1 MGVNSA
7 RAEIEGDDPDTVGI
21 DESAKLT
28 NAGALSLS
36 AIGDH
41 TLTTTAEAGAG
52 GAVAISPAIALGV
65 GVNLTRALLP
75 DGEDLSTDGDL
86 TLSAMHTGST
96 ITRAEADAAG
106 EKAGFGVGFGL
117 TVAVDQALAEL
128 DRDVTSASGNAVIKA
143 HTLSDASTTANAS
156 ALGAKPPAAGSTG
169 PANADEQTSSQY
181 DFATGRP
188 ELSGTTL
195 PALPKNGTQTSGGSG
210 ISIGAALGV
219 NVAVASAEAEITQGT
234 TLEMQGASSTVTF
247 SAANDT
253 DAAANANASAVGK
266 GKLAPTAGPAAATPV
281 PPVTGGVSLT
291 FTDNGAQADSIA
303 RSSGN
308 WTTDGFTAGAT
319 ITVAGT
325 ISNNTATGTTN
336 TIASISTDGLTLTL
350 NAADALTNETASGE
364 ALAVKKSDDPTVAV
378 TGGQTISF
386 ADNAT
391 GGGDT
396 RDTITRS
403 TGSWLADRYKAG
415 DTVNVSGTTSNN
427 GRYRIAEITQ
437 DGRVLILAV
446 ADTLTGEE
454 HASGAVKVELVPF
467 GVMSGAPS
475 LNFFAAPGANPH
487 TIQRSA
493 GSWIED
499 GFTGGDVITVGGAAA
514 NNNTYTIKRVTAQ
527 TLFLADGYF
536 LSTASNVAGASVAVT
551 IRPETAA
558 TTGSPTLT
566 LTHADSAADT
576 ITRNNGHW
584 LDDGFAVGDTITVN
598 GTTVPNNSYTITAIS
613 TNGRIITLDDD
624 DVLGD
629 AMLGESQSVERKAPV
644 TTTAAGSSGIGAGVA
659 AAINTAVVTNRAA
672 VEGDVT
678 SHGLTVE
685 ALMDGRDDEAAGSH
699 KKHSLGAAAVAGASG
714 GDFGAAGS
722 FALNVGVTSSE
733 AYLGRGITVNAGDA
747 GNRGD
752 VTISAANISASTVL
766 ASALERD
773 VAKTKPAAA
782 GGTATATG
790 NSIGMGGSFA
800 LNVGVNTA
808 RAEIEGDDGDV
819 HGAKLTNAGAL
830 SLTAIGHHALSTTS
844 RAGAGGDFAISPTI
858 ALTVGVNQTTAELPY
873 TGDGL
878 DIGGGLTL
886 SATHSGSANTMA
898 QADAAGD
905 KAAFGAA
912 VGLTVEV
919 DRAIALMDRD
929 VTSRSGNVVIEAH
942 NQSESSATVKA
953 SATGAKPPTT
963 GATGG
968 AGAMEP
974 ATADAQANQQFSF
987 ATDRKE
993 VKNTGTTMP
1002 ALPSASDKDN
1012 GGADVAISAAL
1023 GVNVGVSEALAT
1035 ITEDTRLNALGGS
1048 VTVTS
1053 SNDTDAHSLADA
1065 AAVGKASSTKPW
1077 ETSTNISGG
1086 LTLTFADNAD
1096 ATGEGADTKDTITRS
1111 AGSWTADGFVVGD
1124 GITVTG
1130 TQNNNTTATGS
1141 YTASAISADGLTLT
1155 VAAADTL
1162 NNEEAS
1168 GTKLVV
1174 KKKVPDPAPSPLP
1187 AAVVTQGGPDIVFS
1201 DNGSRAGTITLSSGN
1216 WLTNGYKNGD
1226 TITVVGTN
1234 SANDGTYQVA
1244 DITRDGRVLIL
1255 TNGASLASAVTTF
1268 SGAAVK
1274 VERHHIGLLNG
1285 HPQLSFADKGT
1296 AAEPD
1301 TPDTITRQDGS
1312 WIVDGFTVG
1321 QTISV
1326 SGTENNNKKL
1336 SIAAISDD
1344 GKTLTL
1350 AASDQ
1355 LSDETPDLKTTKV
1368 ERVSKPKTTPF
1379 VLAAGETLNFT
1390 HNTNGPDTI
1399 SRSTGNWI
1407 EQQFAV
1413 GDRISVDG
1421 TNSNNSTYTVDRI
1434 QANGSTANA
1443 TLVLVATD
1451 TLTNE
1456 SGVDGTNNA
1465 GKALSIKRSD
1475 VSDSTE
1481 TRFGIGVGVAI
1492 NAAVVSN
1499 KAVIEGDVIETA
1511 MLQQYDKVVMRGSPD
1526 VLLSDNSGEPD
1537 PRDTITRSRGSWID
1551 DGFAVNDVFTIGGD
1565 SDNADVYTIAAI
1577 SGDGLTLFLDNA
1589 DTLTPHPLMSGS
1601 VDLTLTD
1608 NEGQADERDTIIRS
1622 AGSWS
1627 ADGFKVGRK
1636 ITVDGDNTNTGEY
1649 TIDEISADGLTL
1661 FLDAD
1666 DTLSGFDGP
1675 QSGLSV
1681 IHQVNLSVERRN
1693 PVILH
1698 DTAGL
1703 VFSHSGTAKDTITR
1717 VDGGSWTADGFTAN
1731 DLIKLFGD
1739 DSNTDF
1745 YSISG
1750 FGGPNDSVLILSD
1763 ADALV
1768 ASSVKSDLSV
1778 DRHAPVVMTGSPDLI
1793 LIDNAGQDDARDT
1806 ITRSGGSWSDDGF
1819 EVGQPITIDGD
1830 SNNTGEYTID
1840 EISEDGLTL
1849 FLDAADSLNNHG
1861 PVLTGTDLT
1870 LTDNADQ
1877 TDERDTITRSG
1888 GSWSD
1893 DGFSQGDEIRIYGD
1907 SNNTAVFTIDEISSD
1922 TITRSGG
1929 SWSDDGF
1936 SQGDEIRIYG
1946 DSNNT
1951 AVFTIDEIS
1960 SDGLTLHLDAKDSLG
1975 GYVLPQ
1981 SGLSVAAYAVP
1992 QTGLSVQHDDW
2003 IVMADTLDLTLTDNG
2018 GQRDLI
2024 TRADDGS
2031 DLARISWSS
2040 FKVINKLN
2048 TGNPG

>member
-1 MGVNSA
+1 MTAENITNSTVLATAEEESKAKASPAAGGIGGTAGATGSTSSSGSTGIGIGGAFALNVGVNSA
-7 RAEIEGDDPDTVGI
+7 RAEIEGDDPNTVGI

-75 DGEDLSTDGDL
+75 DGEGLSTDGDL

-128 DRDVTSASGNAVIKA
+128 DRDVTSACGNAVIKA

-188 ELSGTTL
+188 ELGGTTL

-364 ALAVKKSDDPTVAV
+364 ALAVKKSGDPTVAV

-475 LNFFAAPGANPH
+475 LNFFAALGANPH

-493 GSWIED
+493 GS
-499 GFTGGDVITVGGAAA
+499 
-514 NNNTYTIKRVTAQ
+514 
-527 TLFLADGYF
+527 
-536 LSTASNVAGASVAVT
+536 
-551 IRPETAA
+551 
-558 TTGSPTLT
+558 
-566 LTHADSAADT
+566 
-576 ITRNNGHW
+576 W

-644 TTTAAGSSGIGAGVA
+644 TATAAGSSGIGAGVA

-733 AYLGRGITVNAGDA
+733 TYLGRGITVNAGDA

-878 DIGGGLTL
+878 GIGGGLTL

-1002 ALPSASDKDN
+1002 ALPFASDKDN

-1065 AAVGKASSTKPW
+1065 TAVGKASSTKPW

-1187 AAVVTQGGPDIVFS
+1187 ATVVTQGGPDIVFS
-1201 DNGSRAGTITLSSGN
+1201 DNGSRAGTITLGSGN

-1390 HNTNGPDTI
+1390 HNANGPDTI

-1551 DGFAVNDVFTIGGD
+1551 DGFAVNDVFTIDGD

-1922 TITRSGG
+1922 
-1929 SWSDDGF
+1929 
-1936 SQGDEIRIYG
+1936 
-1946 DSNNT
+1946 
-1951 AVFTIDEIS
+1951 
-1960 SDGLTLHLDAKDSLG
+1960 GLTLHLDAKDSLG